1 LKINLSGMKSCC
13 CTLILLLLSLF
24 TAIYSQTGTGKWL
37 ETLNEKIQQSATFDA
52 AKKNKIKVIQA
63 EGYQNGKQASYN
75 HYLKLYNE
83 YCTFNFD
90 SAYLYAG
97 KLLGK
102 AADLNDPAL
111 ISYSKI
117 KLNFVLL
124 SSGMFKEVFDSLHL
138 LVAGHLN
145 SNQKAELYILKARS
159 YFDLS
164 DYIHDNYYSQQYN
177 KKAFSFLDSSL
188 SVLPPN
194 SFDAV
199 YYSGLKEIRSGNI
212 EKATARFIDLLKR
225 KDLSTHEQALVYSTY
240 SDVFVR
246 KAKTDSAIILLAMA
260 AVADIESST
269 KETSAIS
276 NLASFLFKQGDVKNA
291 SLFIQKAASDAKIYG
306 ARQRMIQLSSIQPL
320 IESEKLN
327 AVEKDKSN
335 IFSYAVIISVFLLL
349 LLVSLFVIFRQ
360 VGKMKTQQKVIHQK
374 NTSLH
379 HMVEE
384 KEWLLKEIHHRVKNN
399 LHTINSLLESQ
410 ALYLDG
416 EALTAIKDSQHRVFA
431 MSLIHQK
438 LYQPENNLTGINMP
452 VYLHELVS
460 YLAESFETGNRI
472 QFKLDLEPLELDI
485 SLAVPIGL
493 ILNEAI
499 TNAVKYAFPAN
510 REGTITISIKS
521 ASTKHYT
528 FKVADNGV
536 GLPENFDADKVN
548 ALGIKLMKGLSG
560 DIAASFNMESE
571 NGTTISI
578 AFLIDQSINSLKNGV
593 NHSFL

>member
-1 LKINLSGMKSCC
+1 MKFVC
-13 CTLILLLLSLF
+13 CTLFLLSLF
-24 TAIYSQTGTGKWL
+24 TEIYSQTGKKEWL
-37 ETLNEKIQQSATFDA
+37 ENLNLKIQQTAIFDA
-52 AKKNKIKVIQA
+52 AKKNRIKVIHA
-63 EGYQNGKQASYN
+63 EGHQTEKQATYD

-83 YCTFNFD
+83 YCSFNFD

-97 KLLGK
+97 KLQET
-102 AADLNDPAL
+102 AAELNDASL

-124 SSGMFKEVFDSLHL
+124 SSGMFKEVFDSLNLIVVDHL
-138 LVAGHLN
+138 DK
-145 SNQKAELYILKARS
+145 NQKAELYILKARS

-177 KKAFSFLDSSL
+177 KKAFSFLDSTL
-188 SVLPPN
+188 LMLTPN

-212 EKATARFIDLLKR
+212 EKATALFIDLLKR
-225 KDLSTHEQALVYSTY
+225 QNLSSHEQALLYSTY

-246 KAKTDSAIILLAMA
+246 KEKTDSAIILLAMA
-260 AVADIESST
+260 AIADIESST

-276 NLASFLFKQGDVKNA
+276 NLASFLLKKGDIKNA
-291 SLFIQKAASDAKIYG
+291 SLFIQKAANDAKVYG

-320 IESEKLN
+320 IEAEKLN
-327 AVEKDKSN
+327 AVEKGKSN
-335 IFSYAVIISVFLLL
+335 IIRYAVIISVFLF
-349 LLVSLFVIFRQ
+349 LLVVLLFVIFRQ
-360 VGKMKTQQKVIHQK
+360 VSKMKTQQHVIHQK
-374 NTSLH
+374 NASLH
-379 HMVEE
+379 HLVEE

-416 EALTAIKDSQHRVFA
+416 DALAAIQDSQHRVFS

-452 VYLHELVS
+452 AYLHELVC
-460 YLAESFETGNRI
+460 YLGESFETGNRI
-472 QFKLDLEPLELDI
+472 QFKLDLEPLDLDI
-485 SLAVPIGL
+485 SLAVPLGL

-499 TNAVKYAFPAN
+499 SNAVKYAFTASQ
-510 REGTITISIKS
+510 EGTITISIKS
-521 ASTKHYT
+521 ASTNRYT
-528 FKVADNGV
+528 FTVADNGV
-536 GLPENFDADKVN
+536 GLPENFEPDKVN
-548 ALGIKLMKGLSG
+548 ALGMKLMKGLSK
-560 DIAASFNMESE
+560 DIAATFNIESK
-571 NGTTISI
+571 NGTTVSI
-578 AFLIDQSINSLKNGV
+578 TFLIDQSINSLKNGV

>member
-1 LKINLSGMKSCC
+1 MKSCC
-13 CTLILLLLSLF
+13 CVLILISLF
-24 TAIYSQTGTGKWL
+24 TIAYSQTGTEKWL
-37 ETLNEKIQQSATFDA
+37 ETLNVKIEQSATFDA
-52 AKKNKIKVIQA
+52 AKKNRIKVIQA
-63 EGYQNGKQASYN
+63 EGYQTGRQAEYS

-90 SAYLYAG
+90 SAYLYAS
-97 KLLGK
+97 KLQET
-102 AADLNDPAL
+102 ASELNDAAL
-111 ISYSKI
+111 NSYSKI

-138 LVAGHLN
+138 IATGHLDN
-145 SNQKAELYILKARS
+145 NQKAELYILKARS

-164 DYIHDNYYSQQYN
+164 DYIHDNYYSPLYN
-177 KKAFSFLDSSL
+177 KKAFSFLDSTL
-188 SVLPPN
+188 LMLPPS

-212 EKATARFIDLLKR
+212 EKATALFIDLLKR
-225 KDLSTHEQALVYSTY
+225 QNLSSHEQAVLYSTY

-246 KAKTDSAIILLAMA
+246 KEKADSAIILLAIA
-260 AVADIESST
+260 AIADIESST

-276 NLASFLFKQGDVKNA
+276 NLASFLLKKGDIKNA
-291 SLFIQKAASDAKIYG
+291 SLFIQKAANDAKVYG

-327 AVEKDKSN
+327 TVEKGKSN
-335 IFSYAVIISVFLLL
+335 IIKYAVIISVFLLL
-349 LLVSLFVIFRQ
+349 LVILMFIIFRQ
-360 VGKMKTQQKVIHQK
+360 VNKMKTQQNVIHQK

-379 HMVEE
+379 HLVEE

-416 EALTAIKDSQHRVFA
+416 EALAAIQDSQHRVFSI
-431 MSLIHQK
+431 SLIHQK

-452 VYLHELVS
+452 AYLHELVC
-460 YLAESFETGNRI
+460 YLGESFETGSRI
-472 QFKLDLEPLELDI
+472 QFKLDLEPLDLDI
-485 SLAVPIGL
+485 SLAVPLGL

-499 TNAVKYAFPAN
+499 SNAVKYAFTASQ
-510 REGTITISIKS
+510 EGTITISIKS
-521 ASTKHYT
+521 ASTNRYT
-528 FKVADNGV
+528 FMVADNGV
-536 GLPENFDADKVN
+536 GLPENFEPDKVN
-548 ALGIKLMKGLSG
+548 ALGMKLMKGLSK
-560 DIAASFNMESE
+560 DIAATFNIESK
-571 NGTTISI
+571 NGTTVSI
-578 AFLIDQSINSLKNGV
+578 TFLIDQSINSLKNGV